1 MEKNEITLS
10 FDSERMRALTIYLK
24 MENTT
29 VQEKM
34 DEAMR
39 QLYEKTVPEP
49 VREFLD
55 IISAPPSKPKRPSRP
70 SQPKAEQLK
79 APAVSGQEKKE
90 DQHE

>member
-1 MEKNEITLS
+1 MEKQEITLS

-24 MENTT
+24 MENAT

-49 VREFLD
+49 VREYLD
-55 IISAPPSKPKRPSRP
+55 IVSAPPSRPKRPTRP
-70 SQPKAEQLK
+70 NQAKSEQAK
-79 APAVSGQEKKE
+79 APPAPAGEQKE
-90 DQHE
+90 GGV

>member
-1 MEKNEITLS
+1 MEKSELTLS

-49 VREFLD
+49 VREYLN
-55 IISAPPSKPKRPSRP
+55 IVSTPTSRPKRPSRS
-70 SQPKAEQLK
+70 SQPKPAPAPAEQ
-79 APAVSGQEKKE
+79 EKE
-90 DQHE
+90 GGI

>member
-1 MEKNEITLS
+1 MEKMEITLS

-24 MENTT
+24 MENAT
-29 VQEKM
+29 VQEKL

-55 IISAPPSKPKRPSRP
+55 IVSAPPSRPKRPPRP
-70 SQPKAEQLK
+70 SQPKGEQSK
-79 APAVSGQEKKE
+79 APAVTTGEQKE
-90 DQHE
+90 GGV

>member
-1 MEKNEITLS
+1 MEKSEITLS

-39 QLYEKTVPEP
+39 QLYEKAVPET
-49 VREFLD
+49 VREYLE
-55 IISAPPSKPKRPSRP
+55 IVSAPPSRPKRPPRTR
-70 SQPKAEQLK
+70 QPKAAEPKLT
-79 APAVSGQEKKE
+79 PTPTEQEKE
-90 DQHE
+90 GSV